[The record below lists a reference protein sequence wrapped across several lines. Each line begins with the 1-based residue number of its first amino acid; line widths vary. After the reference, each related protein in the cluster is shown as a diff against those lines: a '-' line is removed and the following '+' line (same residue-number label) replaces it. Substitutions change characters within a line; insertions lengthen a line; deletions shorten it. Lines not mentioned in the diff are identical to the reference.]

1 MREERR
7 KYFRFGCSCY
17 GEARFKNSSI
27 EKISVKNISSEG
39 LKIIAGRRTLSV
51 GDHIEV
57 RLDIPGER
65 IPPFVSGQVRWI
77 NSDEESTEL
86 GLHLSKLD
94 KDTKRELIDYGF
106 SVWRE
111 GMQTKH

>member
-17 GEARFKNSSI
+17 GEARFDKSSI
-27 EKISVKNISSEG
+27 EKISVKNISCEG
-39 LKIIAGRRTLSV
+39 LKIIAGRRSLSI

-57 RLDIPGER
+57 RLDLPGER
-65 IPPFVSGQVRWI
+65 IPPFLSGQVRWI
-77 NSDEESTEL
+77 NPDEESTEL
-86 GLHLSKLD
+86 GLHLSEHD
-94 KDTKRELIDYGF
+94 KETKRELIDYGF

>member
-1 MREERR
+1 MIRERR

-17 GEARFKNSSI
+17 GEARFENSSI

-39 LKIIAGRRTLSV
+39 LKIIAGQRTLLV
-51 GDHIEV
+51 GDQVEI
-57 RLDIPGER
+57 RLDLPGEK
-65 IPPFVSGQVRWI
+65 IPPFVSGQVRWVS
-77 NSDEESTEL
+77 SDEESMEL
-86 GLHLSKLD
+86 GIHLSGLD

-106 SVWRE
+106 TVWRE